1 MEVKVLIRR
10 NYQEDHIPFLKPV
23 LQQLYAIVQE
33 YGGYISGETFV
44 NCEKPQDHLII
55 SQWSSLDKW
64 QAYHRDERV
73 KKLCN
78 EIDLIIGQPTTHLV
92 YQKE

>member
-10 NYQEDHIPFLKPV
+10 NYSEDSVVFLKPILEQLFKIV
-23 LQQLYAIVQE
+23 LE
-33 YGGYISGETFV
+33 YGGYLSGETFV
-44 NCEKPQDHLII
+44 NCEKPEDHLIV
-55 SQWSSLDKW
+55 SRWSSLERW

-73 KKLCN
+73 KALCT
-78 EIDLIIGQPTTHLV
+78 EIDLIIGQSTTHLV